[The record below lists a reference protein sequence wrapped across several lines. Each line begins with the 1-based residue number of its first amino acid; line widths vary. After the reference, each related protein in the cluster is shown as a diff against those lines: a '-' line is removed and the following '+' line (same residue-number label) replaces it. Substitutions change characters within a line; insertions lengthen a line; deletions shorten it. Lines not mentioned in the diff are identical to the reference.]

1 MAGVRHLGQ
10 RLGPQPRQ
18 NRRQEHITN
27 RPHNLTEIR
36 ATSAAQ
42 TAAINSADLHLY

>member
-1 MAGVRHLGQ
+1 MAGVSISANF
-10 RLGPQPRQ
+10 LGPQPSQ

-36 ATSAAQ
+36 ATSAAG